1 MNERTD
7 LTNNNNA
14 VGDDALV
21 FIDSLLT
28 PEEIA
33 ESGRRV
39 ALIGERIK
47 AEQSRN
53 D

>member
-14 VGDDALV
+14 VGDDALA

-33 ESGRRV
+33 ESDRRV

-47 AEQSRN
+47 AEQPRN